1 MYQRT
6 AKGKNSVGLAVFALS
21 LLLAQARDYLLIQYF
36 TSKRGHWNS
45 KNLNSTVTKH
55 LA

>member
-21 LLLAQARDYLLIQYF
+21 LLLAQARHASHRED
-36 TSKRGHWNS
+36 S
-45 KNLNSTVTKH
+45 
-55 LA
+55 